1 MKHDTC
7 TIAGCEGK
15 HLARGW
21 CSRHYTNWRR
31 RGDASAD
38 GVRRYKTPVEAFDAR
53 TERDGDCLV
62 WRGSKTRDGYGF
74 ISVAGRLEMT
84 HRYAWIAEYGPVPD
98 GYEVDHACGNRACCD
113 VTHLRLATRHENM
126 RNRAGAQSRS
136 LTGIRNVR
144 AAGDSFSVS
153 VGGEYVGVFP
163 DIESAKAAAEVARI
177 AKFGEF
183 AGVG

>member
-31 RGDASAD
+31 RGDALAE
-38 GVRRYKTPVEAFDAR
+38 GTRRYRTPKEAFNAR
-53 TERDGDCLV
+53 TVRDGECLV
-62 WRGSKTRDGYGF
+62 WCGSRTRDGYGF
-74 ISVAGRLEMT
+74 ISVGGRLEMT
-84 HRYAWIAEYGPVPD
+84 HRYAWIAEYGAVPD
-98 GYEVDHACGNRACCD
+98 GCEVDHSCGNRACCD
-113 VTHLRLATRHENM
+113 VAHLRLATRHENM
-126 RNRAGAQSRS
+126 RNRAGAQTRS
-136 LTGIRNVR
+136 ATGIRNVR
-144 AAGDSFSVS
+144 AAGSSFRVD
-153 VGGEYVGVFP
+153 VDGDYVGTFR
-163 DIESAKAAAEVARI
+163 DIESAAAAAEVARI